1 MSGSAGFAATRPLV
15 LVGALAPGFAQ
26 RIGASWPLHAV
37 ASQDELADLPP
48 ELRARVEVA
57 IAAAPFGEVALAA
70 LPGLRFA
77 LNAGIGHEKIDLPA
91 LRRRAVAAANLAG
104 IGGDCIADMAMALLL
119 DVARGTSRGDRFVR
133 AGRWGR
139 DGFPFLHRLSGK
151 RLGIVGLGSIGRAI
165 ARRAA
170 GFGMRI
176 AYHGR
181 RQQAD
186 QPYDYAAT
194 PLELARASDHL
205 AIAAP
210 GGDATRH
217 LVDAAVL
224 AALPRHGIVVNVGRG
239 SIIDQQALI
248 DALAAGRLFG
258 AGLDV
263 VDGEPDVPAALLAL
277 DNVVVTPH
285 RAGSTLETL
294 DDALARMIA
303 TLRAWEQD
311 GTNIAPI

>member
-1 MSGSAGFAATRPLV
+1 MSAAPGTIDAPPIA
-15 LVGALAPGFAQ
+15 LVGSLAPGFAE
-26 RIGASWPLHAV
+26 RIGALWPLHAV
-37 ASQDELADLPP
+37 AAQEELAGLAPA
-48 ELRARVEVA
+48 LRGRIAVA
-57 IAAAPFGEVALAA
+57 IVAARFDDVALDA
-70 LPGLRFA
+70 LPSLRFA
-77 LNAGIGHEKIDLPA
+77 LNAGIGHERLDLDA
-91 LRRRAVAAANLAG
+91 MHRRGVAAANLAG

-119 DVARGTSRGDRFVR
+119 DVARGTTRGDRFVR
-133 AGRWGR
+133 DGRWGR
-139 DGFPFLHRLSGK
+139 DAFPFLPRLSGR
-151 RLGIVGLGSIGRAI
+151 RLGILGLGSIGRAI
-165 ARRAA
+165 ARRAS

-181 RQQAD
+181 RRQPD

-194 PLELARASDHL
+194 PLELARVSDHL

-210 GGDATRH
+210 GGEATRN

-224 AALPRHGIVVNVGRG
+224 AALPAHGIVVNVGRG
-239 SIIDQQALI
+239 SIIDQAALI
-248 DALAAGRLFG
+248 AALAAGRLFG

-263 VDGEPDVPAALLAL
+263 VDGEPEVPPALLAL

-303 TLRAWEQD
+303 TLRAWERD
-311 GTNIAPI
+311 GTNLAPI